1 MLAILNFT
9 LKTGDPLNPQ
19 EFDSVLKQPSA
30 IRYEYFI
37 KKVADYEEVWG
48 LFDDGWAT
56 ADDGQGNLCIPFF
69 PREEFAKHCAAAEWS
84 RYKPKS
90 IDLHHFIDAWLVGMK
105 KDNVKASV
113 FPTNTNTAIIEIDIL
128 LRDLHTE
135 LEKYA

>member
-1 MLAILNFT
+1 M
-9 LKTGDPLNPQ
+9 NPQ
-19 EFDSVLKQPSA
+19 EFESVLMQPSA

-48 LFDDGWAT
+48 LYNDGWAT
-56 ADDGQGNLCIPFF
+56 ADDGLGNLCIPFF
-69 PREEFAKHCAAAEWS
+69 PREEFAKHCAVAEWS
-84 RYKPKS
+84 HYKPKS

-135 LEKYA
+135 LEKYE